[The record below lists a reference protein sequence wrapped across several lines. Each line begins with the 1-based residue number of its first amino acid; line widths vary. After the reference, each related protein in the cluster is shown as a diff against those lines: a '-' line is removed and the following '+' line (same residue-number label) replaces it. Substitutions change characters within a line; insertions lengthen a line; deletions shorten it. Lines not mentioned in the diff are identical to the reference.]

1 MGSRVNLLRGIST
14 PHVVWLRDR
23 LHTSN
28 YILVKIPIEIY
39 NLGHGERLTCMDS
52 ERLPAELGLTDTDV
66 QRLFERGLSR
76 PRPQRARTK
85 VRVDYEALRQT
96 YAEMLREGGFAN
108 ASELAGHLGKSR
120 VWVSRVLKGIKKNP
134 G

>member
-1 MGSRVNLLRGIST
+1 
-14 PHVVWLRDR
+14 
-23 LHTSN
+23 
-28 YILVKIPIEIY
+28 LVKIPIEIH
-39 NLGHGERLTCMDS
+39 NLGHGKRLTCMDS
-52 ERLPAELGLTDTDV
+52 ERLPAELGLTDPDV

-96 YAEMLREGGFAN
+96 YAEMLRDGGFAN
-108 ASELAGHLGKSR
+108 ASELAYHLGKSR